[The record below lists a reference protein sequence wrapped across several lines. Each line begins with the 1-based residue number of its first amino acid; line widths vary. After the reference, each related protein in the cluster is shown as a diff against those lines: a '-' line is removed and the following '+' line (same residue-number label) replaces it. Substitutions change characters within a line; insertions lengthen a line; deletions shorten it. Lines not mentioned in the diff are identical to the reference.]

1 MTSATGPGSGDRP
14 ATGRRSNGLAA
25 QHWAAVGDVDP
36 RQAGDLLV
44 VLGAAGIAAY
54 VTPST
59 GSVGA
64 YLSVQLPER
73 PLDRLHVDA
82 GRRLEAVALVRAEL
96 DEPPAATSDDQA
108 FAEIIAGW
116 DLPAAGNRLA
126 VEDAGTQPGSA
137 AAQDPSVVR
146 PAQPAR
152 ALGPRD
158 HEPAEAIETG
168 WNEEHYVPPPPP
180 PLPRPPLAVGVCVA
194 AIVAGIAVLLWT
206 SIRGEAS
213 TLSLVLG
220 VLGVAGGTA
229 GLIARMRDADVDDG
243 DDGAVV

>member
-1 MTSATGPGSGDRP
+1 MTSATGPGDRP

-25 QHWAAVGDVDP
+25 DHWAPVGDVDP
-36 RQAGDLLV
+36 RQAGELLAA
-44 VLGAAGIAAY
+44 LAEAGIAAY

-82 GRRLEAVALVRAEL
+82 GRRTEAVALVRAEL
-96 DEPPAATSDDQA
+96 DGPAHASTDDEA
-108 FAEIIAGW
+108 FAAIVAGW
-116 DLPAAGNRLA
+116 DLPTAPDARWPSA
-126 VEDAGTQPGSA
+126 EDAGPAPAGPEQV
-137 AAQDPSVVR
+137 VVR
-146 PAQPAR
+146 PAAHPVR

-158 HEPAEAIETG
+158 SEPVEV
-168 WNEEHYVPPPPP
+168 EEHYVPPPPP
-180 PLPRPPLAVGVCVA
+180 PLPRPTFAVAVCA
-194 AIVAGIAVLLWT
+194 ASIVLGIGVLLWT
-206 SIRGEAS
+206 SVRGGGAS
-213 TLSLVLG
+213 TLVLLVG

-229 GLIARMRDADVDDG
+229 GLIARMRDPGEDD